1 MKKVKALALFS
12 TAILATAST
21 GVSADEVI
29 SDGTTSPST
38 EQVEPTPAPS
48 SEVVT
53 PSDGSN
59 TPSSSSEATEPETP
73 GANESIPGISE
84 DEPSNPDSEITEP
97 EMPSSSSE
105 ATEPETP
112 GANESIPGT
121 SEDEPSNPDSEIT
134 EPETPAESDQPS
146 TETTEQPGEIE
157 VPTTDGGKTTVV
169 PDTSVP
175 TNNPNITAET
185 AQNAGASQVGT
196 TSTVTGQVV
205 RDVTRS
211 NPATLYN
218 GASLVDI
225 HDGFVT
231 LSSGEKV
238 TPESVGVTANAD
250 GTYTA
255 KTIQGDTVT
264 LPHTGEKNST
274 VLSVLGT
281 LILSILGF
289 SLKKRKNQEN

>member
-21 GVSADEVI
+21 GVYADEII

-38 EQVEPTPAPS
+38 EQVEPTPSPS

-59 TPSSSSEATEPETP
+59 TPSSGSEATEPETP

-84 DEPSNPDSEITEP
+84 DEPSNPNSEITEP
-97 EMPSSSSE
+97 EMPAE
-105 ATEPETP
+105 TE
-112 GANESIPGT
+112 
-121 SEDEPSNPDSEIT
+121 
-134 EPETPAESDQPS
+134 QPS
-146 TETTEQPGEIE
+146 TETTEQPGEVE
-157 VPTTDGGKTTVV
+157 VPTTDGAKATVV

-175 TNNPNITAET
+175 TNNTNITAET

-211 NPATLYN
+211 NPVKLYN

-225 HDGFVT
+225 RDGFVT

-255 KTIQGDTVT
+255 KTIQGDMVT
-264 LPHTGEKNST
+264 LPHTGEKNT
-274 VLSVLGT
+274 AGLSAIGFFLMSLLGVA
-281 LILSILGF
+281 SW
-289 SLKKRKNQEN
+289 RKHQKHKI

>member
-21 GVSADEVI
+21 GVYADEVI

-38 EQVEPTPAPS
+38 ELVEPTPAPS
-48 SEVVT
+48 SGVVT
-53 PSDGSN
+53 PSDDSN
-59 TPSSSSEATEPETP
+59 TSSSSSEATEPETP

-97 EMPSSSSE
+97 E
-105 ATEPETP
+105 T
-112 GANESIPGT
+112 
-121 SEDEPSNPDSEIT
+121 
-134 EPETPAESDQPS
+134 PS
-146 TETTEQPGEIE
+146 TETTEQPGEVE
-157 VPTTDGGKTTVV
+157 VPTTNGGKATVV

-211 NPATLYN
+211 NPVTLYN

-225 HDGFVT
+225 RDGLVT
-231 LSSGEKV
+231 LSTGEKV
-238 TPESVGVTANAD
+238 APEVVGVKANAD

-274 VLSVLGT
+274 VLSVVGA
-281 LILSILGF
+281 LILSVLGF
-289 SLKKRKNQEN
+289 GLKKRKNQEI

>member
-21 GVSADEVI
+21 GVYADEVI

-48 SEVVT
+48 SSEVV
-53 PSDGSN
+53 PGSESN
-59 TPSSSSEATEPETP
+59 IPTPSSSTSTEAPEGSKTVPGSTEDEPTTPSSKSSEPETP
-73 GANESIPGISE
+73 S
-84 DEPSNPDSEITEP
+84 SNPEQ
-97 EMPSSSSE
+97 
-105 ATEPETP
+105 
-112 GANESIPGT
+112 
-121 SEDEPSNPDSEIT
+121 
-134 EPETPAESDQPS
+134 QPS
-146 TETTEQPGEIE
+146 TESTEQPGEVE
-157 VPTTDGGKTTVV
+157 VPTTDGGKAKVV

-211 NPATLYN
+211 NPVTLYN

-225 HDGFVT
+225 RDGLVT
-231 LSSGEKV
+231 LSTGEKV
-238 TPESVGVTANAD
+238 APEVVGVKANAD

-274 VLSVLGT
+274 VLSVVGA
-281 LILSILGF
+281 LILSVLGF
-289 SLKKRKNQEN
+289 GLKKRKNQEI

>member
-21 GVSADEVI
+21 GVYADEVI

-38 EQVEPTPAPS
+38 EQVDPTPAPS
-48 SEVVT
+48 SSEVA
-53 PSDGSN
+53 PGSESN
-59 TPSSSSEATEPETP
+59 IPTPSSSSSSTEAPEGSKTVPGSTEDEPTTPSSQSSEPETP
-73 GANESIPGISE
+73 S
-84 DEPSNPDSEITEP
+84 SNPE
-97 EMPSSSSE
+97 
-105 ATEPETP
+105 
-112 GANESIPGT
+112 
-121 SEDEPSNPDSEIT
+121 
-134 EPETPAESDQPS
+134 QPS
-146 TETTEQPGEIE
+146 TEPTEQPGEVE
-157 VPTTDGGKTTVV
+157 VPTTDGGKAKVV

-211 NPATLYN
+211 NPVTLYN

-225 HDGFVT
+225 RDGLVT
-231 LSSGEKV
+231 LSTGEKV

-274 VLSVLGT
+274 VLSVVGA
-281 LILSILGF
+281 LILSVLGF
-289 SLKKRKNQEN
+289 SLKKRKNQEI

>member
-21 GVSADEVI
+21 GVYADELI

-38 EQVEPTPAPS
+38 ELVEPTPAPS
-48 SEVVT
+48 SGVVT
-53 PSDGSN
+53 PSDDSN
-59 TPSSSSEATEPETP
+59 TPSSSSEITEPETP
-73 GANESIPGISE
+73 GVNESIPGISE

-97 EMPSSSSE
+97 E
-105 ATEPETP
+105 T
-112 GANESIPGT
+112 
-121 SEDEPSNPDSEIT
+121 
-134 EPETPAESDQPS
+134 PS
-146 TETTEQPGEIE
+146 TETTEQPGEVE
-157 VPTTDGGKTTVV
+157 VPTTNGGKATVV

-175 TNNPNITAET
+175 TNNPNITAKT

-211 NPATLYN
+211 NPVTLYN

-225 HDGFVT
+225 RDGLVT
-231 LSSGEKV
+231 LSTGEKV
-238 TPESVGVTANAD
+238 TPESVGVTENAD

-255 KTIQGDTVT
+255 KTVKGDTVT
-264 LPHTGEKNST
+264 LPHTGEKNTTALS
-274 VLSVLGT
+274 VVGALILSVLGF
-281 LILSILGF
+281 G
-289 SLKKRKNQEN
+289 LKKRKNQEI

>member
-21 GVSADEVI
+21 GVYADEVI

-59 TPSSSSEATEPETP
+59 TPSSSSEVTEPETP

-97 EMPSSSSE
+97 EMP
-105 ATEPETP
+105 AEPE
-112 GANESIPGT
+112 
-121 SEDEPSNPDSEIT
+121 
-134 EPETPAESDQPS
+134 QPS
-146 TETTEQPGEIE
+146 TETTEQPGEVE
-157 VPTTDGGKTTVV
+157 VPTTDGGKATVV

-211 NPATLYN
+211 NPVTLYN

-225 HDGFVT
+225 RDGFVT

-255 KTIQGDTVT
+255 KTIQGDMVT

-289 SLKKRKNQEN
+289 SLKKRKNQEI

>member
-21 GVSADEVI
+21 GVYADEVI

-48 SEVVT
+48 SSEVA
-53 PSDGSN
+53 PGSESN
-59 TPSSSSEATEPETP
+59 IPTPSSSSSTEAPEGSKTVPGSTEDEPATPSSKSSEPETP
-73 GANESIPGISE
+73 S
-84 DEPSNPDSEITEP
+84 SNPEQ
-97 EMPSSSSE
+97 
-105 ATEPETP
+105 
-112 GANESIPGT
+112 
-121 SEDEPSNPDSEIT
+121 
-134 EPETPAESDQPS
+134 QPS
-146 TETTEQPGEIE
+146 TDPTEQPGEVE
-157 VPTTDGGKTTVV
+157 VPTTDGGKAKVI

-211 NPATLYN
+211 NPVTLYN

-225 HDGFVT
+225 RDGLVT
-231 LSSGEKV
+231 LSTGEKV
-238 TPESVGVTANAD
+238 APEVVGVKANAD

-274 VLSVLGT
+274 VLSVVGA
-281 LILSILGF
+281 LILSVLGF
-289 SLKKRKNQEN
+289 GLKKRKNQEI

>member
-21 GVSADEVI
+21 GVYADEVI

-38 EQVEPTPAPS
+38 ELVEPTPAPS
-48 SEVVT
+48 SGVVT
-53 PSDGSN
+53 PSDDSN
-59 TPSSSSEATEPETP
+59 TSSSSSEATEPETP

-84 DEPSNPDSEITEP
+84 DEPSNPASEITEP
-97 EMPSSSSE
+97 E
-105 ATEPETP
+105 TP
-112 GANESIPGT
+112 GVNESIPGI

-134 EPETPAESDQPS
+134 EPETPS
-146 TETTEQPGEIE
+146 TETTEQPGEVE
-157 VPTTDGGKTTVV
+157 VPTTNGGKATVV

-211 NPATLYN
+211 NPVTLYN

-225 HDGFVT
+225 RDGLVT
-231 LSSGEKV
+231 LSTGEKV
-238 TPESVGVTANAD
+238 APEVVGVKANAD

-274 VLSVLGT
+274 VLSVVGA
-281 LILSILGF
+281 LILSVLGF
-289 SLKKRKNQEN
+289 GLKKRKNQEI

>member
-21 GVSADEVI
+21 GVYADEVI

-97 EMPSSSSE
+97 EMP
-105 ATEPETP
+105 
-112 GANESIPGT
+112 
-121 SEDEPSNPDSEIT
+121 
-134 EPETPAESDQPS
+134 AESDQTS
-146 TETTEQPGEIE
+146 TEPTEQPGEIE
-157 VPTTDGGKTTVV
+157 VPTTDGGKATVV

-211 NPATLYN
+211 NPVTLYN

-225 HDGFVT
+225 RDGLVT

-238 TPESVGVTANAD
+238 TPESVGVIANAD

-255 KTIQGDTVT
+255 KTIQGDMVT

-281 LILSILGF
+281 IILSILGF
-289 SLKKRKNQEN
+289 SLKKRKNQEI

>member
-21 GVSADEVI
+21 GVYADEVI

-38 EQVEPTPAPS
+38 ELVEPTPAPS
-48 SEVVT
+48 SGVVT
-53 PSDGSN
+53 PSDDSN
-59 TPSSSSEATEPETP
+59 TSSSSSEATEPETP

-84 DEPSNPDSEITEP
+84 DEPSNP
-97 EMPSSSSE
+97 
-105 ATEPETP
+105 A
-112 GANESIPGT
+112 
-121 SEDEPSNPDSEIT
+121 SEIT
-134 EPETPAESDQPS
+134 EPETPS
-146 TETTEQPGEIE
+146 TETTEQPGEVE
-157 VPTTDGGKTTVV
+157 VPTTNGGKATVV

-211 NPATLYN
+211 NPVTLYN

-225 HDGFVT
+225 RDGLVT
-231 LSSGEKV
+231 LSTGEKV
-238 TPESVGVTANAD
+238 APEVVGVKANAD

-274 VLSVLGT
+274 VLSVVGA
-281 LILSILGF
+281 LILSVLGF
-289 SLKKRKNQEN
+289 GLKKRKNQEI

>member
-21 GVSADEVI
+21 GVYADEVI

-59 TPSSSSEATEPETP
+59 T
-73 GANESIPGISE
+73 
-84 DEPSNPDSEITEP
+84 
-97 EMPSSSSE
+97 PSSSSE

-157 VPTTDGGKTTVV
+157 VPTTDGGKATVV

-274 VLSVLGT
+274 FLSVLGT

-289 SLKKRKNQEN
+289 SLKKRKNQEI

>member
-21 GVSADEVI
+21 GVYADEII

-38 EQVEPTPAPS
+38 EQVEPKPAHSSSKVAPGSESNIPTPSS
-48 SEVVT
+48 SEVA
-53 PSDGSN
+53 PGSESN
-59 TPSSSSEATEPETP
+59 IPTPSSSSSTEAPEGSETVP
-73 GANESIPGISE
+73 GTTE
-84 DEPSNPDSEITEP
+84 DEPTNPSSESKGSEKPSSEP
-97 EMPSSSSE
+97 EQP
-105 ATEPETP
+105 AETP
-112 GANESIPGT
+112 
-121 SEDEPSNPDSEIT
+121 
-134 EPETPAESDQPS
+134 
-146 TETTEQPGEIE
+146 TEQPGEVE
-157 VPTTDGGKTTVV
+157 VPTTDGGKATVV

-175 TNNPNITAET
+175 TNNPNISAET

-211 NPATLYN
+211 NPVTLYN

-225 HDGFVT
+225 RDGFVT

-250 GTYTA
+250 GTYTT
-255 KTIQGDTVT
+255 KTIQGDMVT

-274 VLSVLGT
+274 VLSVVGA
-281 LILSILGF
+281 LILSVLGF
-289 SLKKRKNQEN
+289 GLKKRKNQEI

>member
-21 GVSADEVI
+21 GVYADEVI

-59 TPSSSSEATEPETP
+59 TPSSSSEVTEPETP

-97 EMPSSSSE
+97 EMP
-105 ATEPETP
+105 AEPE
-112 GANESIPGT
+112 
-121 SEDEPSNPDSEIT
+121 
-134 EPETPAESDQPS
+134 QPS
-146 TETTEQPGEIE
+146 TETTEQPGEVE
-157 VPTTDGGKTTVV
+157 VPTTDGGKATVV

-211 NPATLYN
+211 NPVTLNN

-238 TPESVGVTANAD
+238 TPESVGVTTNAD

-255 KTIQGDTVT
+255 KTIQGDMVT
-264 LPHTGEKNST
+264 LPHTGEKKST
-274 VLSVLGT
+274 ILSVLGT

-289 SLKKRKNQEN
+289 SLKKRKNQEI

>member
-1 MKKVKALALFS
+1 MKKVKTLALFS

-21 GVSADEVI
+21 GVYADEVI

-59 TPSSSSEATEPETP
+59 TSSSGSEATEPETP

-97 EMPSSSSE
+97 EMP
-105 ATEPETP
+105 AEPE
-112 GANESIPGT
+112 
-121 SEDEPSNPDSEIT
+121 
-134 EPETPAESDQPS
+134 QPS
-146 TETTEQPGEIE
+146 TETTEQPGEVE
-157 VPTTDGGKTTVV
+157 VPTTDNGKATVV

-185 AQNAGASQVGT
+185 AQNSGASQVGT

-211 NPATLYN
+211 NPVTLYN

-225 HDGFVT
+225 RDGFVT

-255 KTIQGDTVT
+255 KTIQGDMVT

-274 VLSVLGT
+274 VLSVVGA
-281 LILSILGF
+281 LILSVLGF
-289 SLKKRKNQEN
+289 GLKKHKNQEI

>member
-21 GVSADEVI
+21 GVYADEVI
-29 SDGTTSPST
+29 SDGTTSPAT

-48 SEVVT
+48 SSEVAPGSESNT
-53 PSDGSN
+53 P
-59 TPSSSSEATEPETP
+59 TPSSSSSTEAPEGSKTVPGAGAAEDESSKRGSETTETEPTQPATEPEK
-73 GANESIPGISE
+73 
-84 DEPSNPDSEITEP
+84 
-97 EMPSSSSE
+97 
-105 ATEPETP
+105 
-112 GANESIPGT
+112 
-121 SEDEPSNPDSEIT
+121 
-134 EPETPAESDQPS
+134 S
-146 TETTEQPGEIE
+146 TETPSEQPGEVE
-157 VPTTDGGKTTVV
+157 VPTTDGGKATVV

-211 NPATLYN
+211 NPVILYN

-225 HDGFVT
+225 RDGLVT
-231 LSSGEKV
+231 LSTGEKV
-238 TPESVGVTANAD
+238 TPESVNVTANAD

-255 KTIQGDTVT
+255 KTVKGDTVT

-274 VLSVLGT
+274 VLSVVGA
-281 LILSILGF
+281 LILSVLGF
-289 SLKKRKNQEN
+289 SLKKRKNQEI

>member
-21 GVSADEVI
+21 GVYADEII

-48 SEVVT
+48 SEVAPGSESGT
-53 PSDGSN
+53 P
-59 TPSSSSEATEPETP
+59 TPSSSSSTEAPEGSKTVPGTTEDEPSKRGSETTETEPTQPATEPEK
-73 GANESIPGISE
+73 
-84 DEPSNPDSEITEP
+84 
-97 EMPSSSSE
+97 
-105 ATEPETP
+105 
-112 GANESIPGT
+112 
-121 SEDEPSNPDSEIT
+121 
-134 EPETPAESDQPS
+134 S
-146 TETTEQPGEIE
+146 TETPSEQPGEVE
-157 VPTTDGGKTTVV
+157 VSTTDGGKATVV

-211 NPATLYN
+211 NPVTLYN

-225 HDGFVT
+225 RDGFVT

-238 TPESVGVTANAD
+238 TPESVGVKANAD

-274 VLSVLGT
+274 VLSVVGA
-281 LILSILGF
+281 LILSVLGF
-289 SLKKRKNQEN
+289 SLKKRKNQEI

>member
-21 GVSADEVI
+21 GVYADEVI

-97 EMPSSSSE
+97 E
-105 ATEPETP
+105 
-112 GANESIPGT
+112 
-121 SEDEPSNPDSEIT
+121 
-134 EPETPAESDQPS
+134 TPAESDQTS
-146 TETTEQPGEIE
+146 TEPTEQPGEIE
-157 VPTTDGGKTTVV
+157 VPTTDGGKATVV

-211 NPATLYN
+211 NPVTLYN

-225 HDGFVT
+225 RDGLVT

-238 TPESVGVTANAD
+238 TPESIGVIANAD

-255 KTIQGDTVT
+255 KTLQGNMVT

-289 SLKKRKNQEN
+289 SLKKRKNQEI

>member
-21 GVSADEVI
+21 GVYADEVI

-59 TPSSSSEATEPETP
+59 TPSSSSEVTEPEKP
-73 GANESIPGISE
+73 GASDTVPETSD
-84 DEPSNPDSEITEP
+84 DEPSNPS
-97 EMPSSSSE
+97 
-105 ATEPETP
+105 
-112 GANESIPGT
+112 
-121 SEDEPSNPDSEIT
+121 SEIT
-134 EPETPAESDQPS
+134 EPETPAELEQPS
-146 TETTEQPGEIE
+146 TETTEQPGEVE
-157 VPTTDGGKTTVV
+157 VPTTDGGKATVV

-211 NPATLYN
+211 NPVTLYN

-225 HDGFVT
+225 RDGFVT

-255 KTIQGDTVT
+255 KTIQGDMVT

-289 SLKKRKNQEN
+289 SLKKRKNQEI

>member
-21 GVSADEVI
+21 GVYADEVI

-48 SEVVT
+48 SSEVAPGGESNT
-53 PSDGSN
+53 P
-59 TPSSSSEATEPETP
+59 TPSSSSSTEAPEGSKTVPGAAEDESSKRGSETTETEPTQPATEPEKV
-73 GANESIPGISE
+73 
-84 DEPSNPDSEITEP
+84 
-97 EMPSSSSE
+97 
-105 ATEPETP
+105 
-112 GANESIPGT
+112 
-121 SEDEPSNPDSEIT
+121 
-134 EPETPAESDQPS
+134 
-146 TETTEQPGEIE
+146 E
-157 VPTTDGGKTTVV
+157 VPTTDGGKATVV

-211 NPATLYN
+211 NPVTLYN

-225 HDGFVT
+225 RDGLVT
-231 LSSGEKV
+231 LSTGEKV
-238 TPESVGVTANAD
+238 APEVVGVKANAD

-274 VLSVLGT
+274 VLSVVGA
-281 LILSILGF
+281 LILSVLGF
-289 SLKKRKNQEN
+289 GLKKRKNQEI

>member
-21 GVSADEVI
+21 GVYADEVI

-97 EMPSSSSE
+97 EMP
-105 ATEPETP
+105 AEPE
-112 GANESIPGT
+112 
-121 SEDEPSNPDSEIT
+121 
-134 EPETPAESDQPS
+134 QPS
-146 TETTEQPGEIE
+146 TETTEQPGEVE
-157 VPTTDGGKTTVV
+157 VPTTDGGKATVV

-185 AQNAGASQVGT
+185 AQKRWRFASWYHFN
-196 TSTVTGQVV
+196 SDCQVV

-211 NPATLYN
+211 NPVTLYN

-225 HDGFVT
+225 RDGFVT

-250 GTYTA
+250 GTYTT
-255 KTIQGDTVT
+255 KTIQGDMVT

-274 VLSVLGT
+274 VLSVVGA

-289 SLKKRKNQEN
+289 GLKKHKNQEI

>member
-21 GVSADEVI
+21 GVYADEVI

-48 SEVVT
+48 SSEVA
-53 PSDGSN
+53 PGGESN
-59 TPSSSSEATEPETP
+59 IPTPSSSSSSTEAPEGSKTVPGSTEDEPTTPSSQSSEPETP
-73 GANESIPGISE
+73 S
-84 DEPSNPDSEITEP
+84 SNPE
-97 EMPSSSSE
+97 
-105 ATEPETP
+105 
-112 GANESIPGT
+112 
-121 SEDEPSNPDSEIT
+121 
-134 EPETPAESDQPS
+134 QPS
-146 TETTEQPGEIE
+146 TEPTEQPGEVE
-157 VPTTDGGKTTVV
+157 VPTTDGGKAKVV

-211 NPATLYN
+211 NPVTLYN

-225 HDGFVT
+225 RDGLVT
-231 LSSGEKV
+231 LSTGEKV

-255 KTIQGDTVT
+255 KTVQGDTVT

-274 VLSVLGT
+274 VLSVVGA
-281 LILSILGF
+281 LILSVLGF
-289 SLKKRKNQEN
+289 GLKKRKNQEI

>member
-21 GVSADEVI
+21 GVYADEVI

-53 PSDGSN
+53 PDDGSN
-59 TPSSSSEATEPETP
+59 TPSSSSSSSTETP
-73 GANESIPGISE
+73 GTNESIPGASE
-84 DEPSNPDSEITEP
+84 DEPSNPGSETTETEP
-97 EMPSSSSE
+97 TQPANCPKKS
-105 ATEPETP
+105 PETP
-112 GANESIPGT
+112 S
-121 SEDEPSNPDSEIT
+121 
-134 EPETPAESDQPS
+134 
-146 TETTEQPGEIE
+146 EQPGEVE
-157 VPTTDGGKTTVV
+157 VPTADGGKATVIS
-169 PDTSVP
+169 DTSVP

-211 NPATLYN
+211 NPVTLYN

-225 HDGFVT
+225 RDGLVT
-231 LSSGEKV
+231 LSTGEKV

-255 KTIQGDTVT
+255 KTAQGDTVT
-264 LPHTGEKNST
+264 LPHTGEKNT
-274 VLSVLGT
+274 TALSVVGT
-281 LILSILGF
+281 LILSLLGF
-289 SLKKRKNQEN
+289 SLKKRKNQEF